1 MLLKQGGK
9 LSSSMNQQ
17 DPLHEDTNS
26 EAAQVNYDNYYERY
40 APILSFPEQN
50 IKDRQNL

>member
-1 MLLKQGGK
+1 
-9 LSSSMNQQ
+9 MNQQ

-40 APILSFPEQN
+40 APILSFPEQT
-50 IKDRQNL
+50 